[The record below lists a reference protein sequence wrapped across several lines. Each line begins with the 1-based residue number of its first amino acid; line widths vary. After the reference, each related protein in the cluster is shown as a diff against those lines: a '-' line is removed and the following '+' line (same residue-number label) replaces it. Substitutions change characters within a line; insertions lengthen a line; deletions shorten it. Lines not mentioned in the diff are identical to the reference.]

1 MTMIKN
7 MVFLFSLIFQIMRG
21 GLTMN
26 NQIYVDM
33 YVALIIAKRRT
44 IDQVPAHLQEAVL
57 ADLAAIGLDGN
68 GDPLQA

>member
-1 MTMIKN
+1 MIKN